1 MNDESKDWRRHLSQ
15 KESLIC
21 FRLSL
26 DMMKEERINL
36 TEKEMM
42 EVCGYKHMKSFK
54 NHLSKLIEKGIIVI
68 KKDED
73 YVDKPYC
80 FDPDYVE
87 YNEVGPRMY
96 FRPLKNLQ
104 YTT

>member
-1 MNDESKDWRRHLSQ
+1 MNEESKDWRRHLST

-26 DMMKEERINL
+26 DMMEGERINL

-42 EVCGYKHMKSFK
+42 KACDYKQMKSFK
-54 NHLSKLIEKGIIVI
+54 NHLSTLIEKGIIVI
-68 KKDED
+68 SRDEE
-73 YVDKPYC
+73 YIDKPYC
-80 FDPDYVE
+80 FNSDYVE

-96 FRPLKNLQ
+96 FRPLKIK
-104 YTT
+104 